1 METNRVE
8 LTGYVPGALGRITE
22 LQARY
27 YADHWQLGLYFEAKA
42 ATEMAVFLTHF
53 DPVRDGAW
61 FARVSGEIVGGVF
74 IDGSDAS
81 GQGAR
86 LRWFIVDPAYQGRGL
101 GNRLMTEAV
110 SFCKSKGY
118 GRVYLTTF
126 AGLNTARHLY
136 EKYGFRLCR
145 EVDGSHLTDTSALTE
160 QVFELHLPPQS
171 RA

>member
-1 METNRVE
+1 MEPDAVE

-27 YADHWQLGLYFEAKA
+27 YAAHWGLGLYFEAKA
-42 ATEMAVFLTHF
+42 ATEMAAFLTHF
-53 DPVRDGAW
+53 DPARDGAW
-61 FARVSGEIVGGVF
+61 FATVHGEIVGSVF
-74 IDGSDAS
+74 IDGSDAN

-101 GNRLMTEAV
+101 GNRLLAEAV
-110 SFCKSKGY
+110 SFCKSKDY

-126 AGLNTARHLY
+126 AGLNMARHLY
-136 EKYGFRLCR
+136 EKFGFRLCR
-145 EVDGSHLTDTSALTE
+145 EVDGSHLTGTSALTE
-160 QVFELHLPPQS
+160 QVFELHLPSQS